1 MHFYIDESGNT
12 GNNLF
17 DENQPALHYG
27 VLSSKHDLDVV
38 AAATVAAA
46 RQKLGVE
53 RLHASELGEERLALV
68 GGELSAIQ
76 ADFGLVFD
84 LYAVKKMDYALVS
97 FFDQVFDQGLNP
109 AVPWTSYWTPLR
121 FVLIFKLAALFD
133 EPTLKRAWNARVS
146 LDDRFAE
153 AEIAAI
159 CGDLGSHLALIPD
172 ERSRQ
177 VVGDALRWAEQNPAA
192 LHYNCKSPL
201 DLKAVS
207 PNLVGF
213 QFVMHGVA
221 ARIASPNGATSIV
234 VDQQTQ
240 FNESQ
245 RALAELYANNRE
257 APWVLGVGMP
267 TMDLSNIPA
276 TPLQFKSSRAS
287 AGLELV
293 DVYLW
298 LMKRRQR
305 GIIPAAPLQPIIDAQ
320 MEEARYDEISL
331 DGLEKRWTPWLRALP
346 ELTPE
351 QMKEALELLRIDE
364 DRRKAA
370 VKKLVPAG
378 AA

>member
-17 DENQPALHYG
+17 DEKQPVLHYG

-38 AAATVAAA
+38 AAAAVAAA
-46 RQKLGVE
+46 RQKVGVE
-53 RLHASELGEERLALV
+53 RLHASELGEERLAQL
-68 GGELSAIQ
+68 GGDLSAIQ
-76 ADFGLVFD
+76 VDYGLVFD

-109 AVPWTSYWTPLR
+109 AVSWTSYWTPLR

-133 EPTLKRAWNARVS
+133 EAILKRAWSARVS
-146 LDDRFAE
+146 TDDRFAE
-153 AEIAAI
+153 AELVAI
-159 CGDLGSHLALIPD
+159 CRELVSRVSILPD
-172 ERSRQ
+172 ARSRE

-192 LHYNCKSPL
+192 LRYNCKSQL
-201 DLKAVS
+201 DLKTVS
-207 PNLVGF
+207 PNLIGF

-221 ARIASPNGATSIV
+221 PRIASADGATSIV

-257 APWVLGVGMP
+257 APWILGIGMP
-267 TMDLSNIPA
+267 KMDLSNIPT
-276 TPLQFKSSRAS
+276 TPLQFRSSKAS

-305 GIIPAAPLQPIIDAQ
+305 GTIPPAALQPIIDAQ
-320 MEEARYDEISL
+320 MEAARYDEISL
-331 DGLEKRWTPWLRALP
+331 DGLAKRWAPWLSSLP
-346 ELTPE
+346 ELSPE
-351 QMKEALELLRIDE
+351 QMKEAAKLLRIDE

-370 VKKLVPAG
+370 VQKLLPVGG
-378 AA
+378 A